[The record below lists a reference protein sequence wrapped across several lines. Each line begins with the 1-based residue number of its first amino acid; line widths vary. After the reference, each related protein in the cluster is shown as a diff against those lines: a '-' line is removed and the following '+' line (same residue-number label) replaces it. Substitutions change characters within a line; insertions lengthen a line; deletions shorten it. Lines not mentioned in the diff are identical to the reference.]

1 MSGLVCTCIWF
12 LDLLLGY
19 PLCWYLGLFGS
30 KLGLRQMPP
39 LTALGSAFSEFDA
52 TITQWWV
59 IQVAFFSVA
68 AMVSIG
74 FHWTI
79 PEIFLTQC
87 GVLVLA
93 FGLVL
98 AFFPFVK
105 SAVRHCNL
113 SSLTSLS
120 F

>member
-1 MSGLVCTCIWF
+1 MSWFVCTWIWF

-39 LTALGSAFSEFDA
+39 LTALGSAFSEFNA

-59 IQVAFFSVA
+59 IQVAFFSVT
-68 AMVSIG
+68 AMVSIV

-93 FGLVL
+93 LGLVL